1 MGTCAYSDTVPRPGD
16 DVVVLLRKLL
26 QALGETWDCGDRE
39 WQLVAALL
47 THYGG
52 TPRPGDSVPDLWAK
66 LLRALGDDACH
77 CGDWQWDS
85 MRRVLL
91 ALDATAFRAGDSHY
105 NLLWKM
111 LVAANETPVPP
122 PVVNPPTFWD
132 SASSPFTVATQSPLV
147 NYPEVDEN
155 DIMLAIFS
163 TNTAHSTPGTPPTGW
178 TKLNEVDQT
187 LIDNS
192 GSVFWKRATAAEPAS
207 ETWTN
212 IFDATE
218 VGLVVVVAYRGC
230 IESGSP
236 VDVSTA
242 VEGSLNANQTIGPVV
257 TTAEQCRM
265 VGILTNDPTLASQTF
280 TWNDATPRIDLQSPS
295 AAAQIVVGDTVKAT
309 PGSISVSGV
318 WNAADSVCKF
328 LYALKPQV

>member
-39 WQLVAALL
+39 WQLTASLL

-91 ALDATAFRAGDSHY
+91 QLDSTAFRAGDSHY
-105 NLLWKM
+105 NILWKM
-111 LVAANETPVPP
+111 LVAADSGPTPPVPD
-122 PVVNPPTFWD
+122 PPTFWD

-155 DIMLAIFS
+155 DILLAVFS
-163 TNTAHSTPGTPPTGW
+163 TNSIHNTSGTPPNGW
-178 TKLNEVDQT
+178 AKLDEVDQPAV
-187 LIDNS
+187 DQS
-192 GSVFWKRATAAEPAS
+192 GSVFWKRATASEPAS

-218 VGLVVVVAYRGC
+218 IGLCVVVAYRGC
-230 IESGSP
+230 ITTGSP

-242 VEGSLNANQTIGPVV
+242 SAGNFQIPVTIGPVV
-257 TTAEQCRM
+257 TTVPQCRV
-265 VGILTNDPTLASQTF
+265 VGIITNDPQTVTQFF

-295 AAAQIVVGDTVKAT
+295 AAAQIVIGDTTQAT
-309 PGSISVSGV
+309 PGSISLSGF
-318 WNAADSVCKF
+318 WDAADTICKF
-328 LYALKPQV
+328 LYALKPQPL